1 LRALNQ
7 PERTTPVPS
16 RQRIADA
23 SLINRLEASHKRNRE
38 LAGENNALR
47 RQLSQ
52 ALGHLRAASN
62 HRDPGNSA
70 PMRS

>member
-1 LRALNQ
+1 
-7 PERTTPVPS
+7 VPS
-16 RQRIADA
+16 TSPNAPPVSSWQRIADA
-23 SLINRLEASHKRNRE
+23 SLINRLEASHKHNRE
-38 LAGENNALR
+38 LAEENNALR

-52 ALGHLRAASN
+52 ALGQLRAASN